1 MTAPTAAPAAASPVP
16 LPAPTPP
23 TAHARRASRGR
34 GRDAGASIAPTLAT
48 RVIVLGLTALF
59 LGFPLFA
66 LAAFTVRGGLEGGV
80 TLQHWR
86 DLFGGE
92 LGAGAAPLW
101 DGLQNSLTLSVVTV
115 VVMLALLVPSMILV
129 RLHLPRLEKVLEF
142 VCLLPLTIPA
152 VALVVGL
159 APVFSVVAR
168 IFGSEAWTLAFAYVI
183 ITLPYSYRAIQA
195 NLVAVDV
202 VTLAEAARSL
212 GASWFSTIWDV
223 ILPNL
228 RRGMLAASFISVA
241 VVLGEFTIASLLSRT
256 NLQTALVL
264 VSKRDPYVSN
274 IIVLLSLVFA
284 LVLLFALGRVG
295 THSRRSR
302 S

>member
-1 MTAPTAAPAAASPVP
+1 MTATSRASQSPTLTAP
-16 LPAPTPP
+16 LPQPLR
-23 TAHARRASRGR
+23 ARRV
-34 GRDAGASIAPTLAT
+34 DAGASIAPSTTT
-48 RVIVLGLTALF
+48 RVVILAAAGLFFGLPF
-59 LGFPLFA
+59 FA
-66 LAAFTVRGGLEGGV
+66 LAAFTVRGGLSGGA
-80 TLQHWR
+80 TLSHWR

-92 LGAGAAPLW
+92 LGAGAKPLW
-101 DGLQNSLTLSVVTV
+101 EGLQNSLLLSVVTV
-115 VVMLALLVPSMILV
+115 LVMLALLVPAMILV
-129 RLHLPRLEKVLEF
+129 RLHLPRFEKVLEF
-142 VCLLPLTIPA
+142 ICLLPLTIPA

-168 IFGSEAWTLAFAYVI
+168 VFGSGSWTLAFAYVI
-183 ITLPYSYRAIQA
+183 VTLPYSYRAIQA
-195 NLVAVDV
+195 NLIAVDV

-212 GASWFSTIWDV
+212 GASWTATIRDV

-274 IIVLLSLVFA
+274 IIVLLSLMFA
-284 LVLLFALGRVG
+284 LALLFALGRVG
-295 THSRRSR
+295 NQSRRSR

>member
-1 MTAPTAAPAAASPVP
+1 VQ
-16 LPAPTPP
+16 
-23 TAHARRASRGR
+23 ARRAARRR
-34 GRDAGASIAPTLAT
+34 GRDAGSSIAPTRAT
-48 RVIVLGLTALF
+48 RIIVLGAAALF

-66 LAAFTVRGGLEGGV
+66 LAAFTMRGGLEGGV
-80 TLQHWR
+80 TLEHWR

-92 LGAGAAPLW
+92 LGAAEAPLW
-101 DGLQNSLTLSVVTV
+101 AGLQNSLILSVVTV
-115 VVMLALLVPSMILV
+115 VVMLALLVPAMILV
-129 RLHLPRLEKVLEF
+129 RLHLPKFEKALEF

-168 IFGSEAWTLAFAYVI
+168 IFGSSSWTLAFAYVI
-183 ITLPYSYRAIQA
+183 VTLPYSYRAIQA

-212 GASWFSTIWDV
+212 GASWTATIWDV
-223 ILPNL
+223 LLPNL

-256 NLQTALVL
+256 NLQTALIL
-264 VSKRDPYVSN
+264 ISKRDPYVSN
-274 IIVLLSLVFA
+274 IVVLLSLVFA

-295 THSRRSR
+295 TQRRRSH

>member
-1 MTAPTAAPAAASPVP
+1 MTALTDIPRANPQAPDAPR
-16 LPAPTPP
+16 LP
-23 TAHARRASRGR
+23 RRGAVRHSGADVGPSR
-34 GRDAGASIAPTLAT
+34 AT
-48 RVIVLGLTALF
+48 RIVVLSMAALF
-59 LGFPLFA
+59 LGLPLFA
-66 LAAFTVRGGLEGGV
+66 LGAFTVRGGLKGGV
-80 TLQHWR
+80 TLSHWH

-92 LGAGAAPLW
+92 LGAASGPLW
-101 DGLQNSLTLSVVTV
+101 SGLQNSLLLSVVTV
-115 VVMLALLVPSMILV
+115 VVMLALLVPTMILV
-129 RLHLPRLEKVLEF
+129 RLHLPRLERVLEF

-168 IFGSEAWTLAFAYVI
+168 VFGSGSWTLAFAYVI
-183 ITLPYSYRAIQA
+183 VTLPYSYRAIQA
-195 NLVAVDV
+195 NLAAVDV

-212 GASWFSTIWDV
+212 GASWTATMRDV
-223 ILPNL
+223 LLPNL
-228 RRGMLAASFISVA
+228 RRGMLAASFISIA

-274 IIVLLSLVFA
+274 IVVLLSLVFA

-295 THSRRSR
+295 TQTRRSR
-302 S
+302 P

>member
-1 MTAPTAAPAAASPVP
+1 MTTLTDSPHTAADAQVAPR
-16 LPAPTPP
+16 LP
-23 TAHARRASRGR
+23 RRGATKHHGADVGPSRTTR
-34 GRDAGASIAPTLAT
+34 VVVLSIA
-48 RVIVLGLTALF
+48 ALF
-59 LGFPLFA
+59 LGLPLFA
-66 LAAFTVRGGLEGGV
+66 LGAFTVRGGLKGGV
-80 TLQHWR
+80 TLSHWR

-92 LGAGAAPLW
+92 LGASYGPLW
-101 DGLQNSLTLSVVTV
+101 TGLQNSLLLSVVTV
-115 VVMLALLVPSMILV
+115 VVMLALLVPTMILV
-129 RLHLPRLEKVLEF
+129 RLHLPRLEKTLEF

-168 IFGSEAWTLAFAYVI
+168 IFGSGSWTLAFAYVI
-183 ITLPYSYRAIQA
+183 VTLPYSYRAIQA

-212 GASWFSTIWDV
+212 GASWTATMRDV
-223 ILPNL
+223 LLPNL
-228 RRGMLAASFISVA
+228 RRGMLAASFISIA

-264 VSKRDPYVSN
+264 VSKQDPYVSN
-274 IIVLLSLVFA
+274 IIVLISLLFA

-295 THSRRSR
+295 TQSRRSR

>member
-1 MTAPTAAPAAASPVP
+1 MTAVTSSAPTP
-16 LPAPTPP
+16 LPVAGPTPP
-23 TAHARRASRGR
+23 TAQARRAARGR
-34 GRDAGASIAPTLAT
+34 GRDAGSSIAPTRAT
-48 RVIVLGLTALF
+48 RVIVLGLAALF

-66 LAAFTVRGGLEGGV
+66 LAAFTVRGGLTGGV
-80 TLQHWR
+80 TLDHWR
-86 DLFGGE
+86 DLFGGDM
-92 LGAGAAPLW
+92 GSDAAPLW
-101 DGLQNSLTLSVVTV
+101 TGLQNSLMLSVVTV
-115 VVMLALLVPSMILV
+115 VVMLALLVPAMILV
-129 RLHLPRLEKVLEF
+129 RLHLPKLEKVLEF

-168 IFGSEAWTLAFAYVI
+168 IFGSASWTLAFAYVI
-183 ITLPYSYRAIQA
+183 VTLPYSYRAIQA

-212 GASWFSTIWDV
+212 GASWTATIWDV
-223 ILPNL
+223 LLPNL

-256 NLQTALVL
+256 NLQTALIL

-295 THSRRSR
+295 SHSRRSR

>member
-1 MTAPTAAPAAASPVP
+1 MTTLTDGPRVTPEAQEAPR
-16 LPAPTPP
+16 LP
-23 TAHARRASRGR
+23 RRGAVRHSGADVGPSR
-34 GRDAGASIAPTLAT
+34 AT
-48 RVIVLGLTALF
+48 RVVVLSIAALF
-59 LGFPLFA
+59 LGLPLFA
-66 LAAFTVRGGLEGGV
+66 LGAFTVRGGLKGGV
-80 TLQHWR
+80 TLSHWH
-86 DLFGGE
+86 DLFGGQ
-92 LGAGAAPLW
+92 LGASSGPLW
-101 DGLQNSLTLSVVTV
+101 TGLQNSLLLSVVTV
-115 VVMLALLVPSMILV
+115 VVMLALLVPTMILV
-129 RLHLPRLEKVLEF
+129 RLHLPRLEKTLEF

-168 IFGSEAWTLAFAYVI
+168 IFGSGSWTLAFAYVI
-183 ITLPYSYRAIQA
+183 VTLPYSYRAIQA

-212 GASWFSTIWDV
+212 GASWTATMRDV
-223 ILPNL
+223 LLPNL
-228 RRGMLAASFISVA
+228 RRGMLAASFISIA

-274 IIVLLSLVFA
+274 IVVLMSLLFA

-295 THSRRSR
+295 TQSRRSQQ
-302 S
+302 

>member
-1 MTAPTAAPAAASPVP
+1 MTTLINSPHTPADAQDAPR
-16 LPAPTPP
+16 LP
-23 TAHARRASRGR
+23 RRGATKHHGADVGPSRTTR
-34 GRDAGASIAPTLAT
+34 VVVLSIA
-48 RVIVLGLTALF
+48 ALF
-59 LGFPLFA
+59 LGLPLFA
-66 LAAFTVRGGLEGGV
+66 LGAFTVRGGLKGGL
-80 TLQHWR
+80 TLGHWH

-92 LGAGAAPLW
+92 LGASSGPLW
-101 DGLQNSLTLSVVTV
+101 TGLQNSLLLSVVTV
-115 VVMLALLVPSMILV
+115 VVMLALLVPTMILV
-129 RLHLPRLEKVLEF
+129 RLHLPRLEKTLEF

-168 IFGSEAWTLAFAYVI
+168 IFGSGSWTLAFAYVI
-183 ITLPYSYRAIQA
+183 VTLPYSYRAIQA

-212 GASWFSTIWDV
+212 GASWTATMRDV
-223 ILPNL
+223 LLPNL
-228 RRGMLAASFISVA
+228 RRGMLAASFISIA

-264 VSKRDPYVSN
+264 VSKQDPYVSN
-274 IIVLLSLVFA
+274 IIVLMSLLFA

-295 THSRRSR
+295 TQSRRSR